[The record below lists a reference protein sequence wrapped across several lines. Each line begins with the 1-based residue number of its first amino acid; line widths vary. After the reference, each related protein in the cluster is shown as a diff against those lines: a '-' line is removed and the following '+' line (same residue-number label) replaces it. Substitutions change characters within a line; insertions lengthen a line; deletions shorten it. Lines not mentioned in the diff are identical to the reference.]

1 MKEKKL
7 IKKENEKRK
16 QKTNRKELE
25 PRPKEMID

>member
-7 IKKENEKRK
+7 IGKENEKRK
-16 QKTNRKELE
+16 QKTNQKELE

>member
-7 IKKENEKRK
+7 IGKDIEKRK

-25 PRPKEMID
+25 PRPKEMVD